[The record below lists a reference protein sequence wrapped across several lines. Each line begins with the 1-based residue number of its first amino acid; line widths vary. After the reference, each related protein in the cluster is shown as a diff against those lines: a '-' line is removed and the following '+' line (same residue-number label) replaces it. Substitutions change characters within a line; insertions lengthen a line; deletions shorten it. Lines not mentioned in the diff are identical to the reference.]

1 MEANNMAGKRK
12 MKGLKRILLWGV
24 ILLVCIMSLFP
35 FFWMIRSSLM
45 TKTEIFGA
53 PMKWLPKVPQWSNYV
68 EALSQIP
75 FMKFFMNSFFL
86 VIVNI
91 VGKLLS
97 SSLVAFGFSRIN
109 FKGKNICFA
118 LVIAT
123 MMIPWSVLLI
133 PQFMLWSLAGLYNT
147 YFPLTVPAF
156 FLDGFYIFLLRQFF
170 QTLPR
175 EYDEAAIIDGAGYFT
190 IYSKILM
197 PLCKPALMT
206 VCVFTFMNTWND
218 FIGPMIYLKDV
229 NKYTVSL
236 GLQQFISQY
245 TTEWH
250 YMMAAATVAIVP
262 MIIMFFFAQRYFI
275 EGMTFAGV
283 KG

>member
-45 TKTEIFGA
+45 TKTEIFGT

-190 IYSKILM
+190 IYAKILM

>member
-1 MEANNMAGKRK
+1 
-12 MKGLKRILLWGV
+12 MKKNRVSRTTKYVLLWT
-24 ILLVCIMSLFP
+24 IIILVCIVSLFP
-35 FFWMIRSSLM
+35 FFWMVRSSLM
-45 TKTEIFGA
+45 TKTEIFTT
-53 PMKWLPKVPQWSNYV
+53 PMKWVPEVPQWMNYKD
-68 EALSQIP
+68 ALSKIP
-75 FMKFFMNSFFL
+75 FFKFFMNSFFL

-91 VGKLLS
+91 AGKLLS
-97 SSLVAFGFSRIN
+97 SSLVAFGFARIDFKWKN
-109 FKGKNICFA
+109 FWFA

-133 PQFMLWSLAGLYNT
+133 PQFMLWSEIGLYNT

-170 QTLPR
+170 VTIPR
-175 EYDEAAIIDGAGYFT
+175 EYDEAAIVDGAGYLQ
-190 IYSKILM
+190 IYAKIMLPM
-197 PLCKPALMT
+197 SKPALMT

-229 NKYTVSL
+229 PKYTVSL
-236 GLQQFISQY
+236 GLQQFISQF

-250 YMMAAATVAIVP
+250 YMMAAATVAVLP
-262 MIIMFFFAQRYFI
+262 MIMMFFFAQRYFI
-275 EGMTFAGV
+275 EGMNFSGV

>member
-1 MEANNMAGKRK
+1 MTGKSK
-12 MKGLKRILLWGV
+12 MKVLKRILLWGV
-24 ILLVCIMSLFP
+24 IILVCIMSLFP

-45 TKTEIFGA
+45 TKTEIFGT
-53 PMKWLPKVPQWSNYV
+53 PMRWFPKVPQWSNYV
-68 EALSQIP
+68 DALSQIP
-75 FMKFFMNSFFL
+75 FVKFFMNSFFL

-109 FKGKNICFA
+109 FKGKNVCFA

-133 PQFMLWSLAGLYNT
+133 PQFMLWSMAGLYNT

-156 FLDGFYIFLLRQFF
+156 FVDGFYIFLLRQFF

-190 IYSKILM
+190 IYSRILL

>member
-1 MEANNMAGKRK
+1 MEVNDMTQSSKSFVTRIV
-12 MKGLKRILLWGV
+12 MWVCILL
-24 ILLVCIMSLFP
+24 LCIISVFP

-45 TKTEIFGA
+45 TKTEIFGT
-53 PMKWLPKVPQWSNYV
+53 PMKWLPEQIQWQNYKDALTQVPFARYF
-68 EALSQIP
+68 L
-75 FMKFFMNSFFL
+75 NSLFL

-91 VGKLLS
+91 VGKVLS
-97 SSLVAFGFSRIN
+97 SSLVAFGFSRIE
-109 FKGKNICFA
+109 FRGKRIWFA
-118 LVIAT
+118 IVIAT

-133 PQFMLWSLAGLYNT
+133 PQFMLWNVVGLYNT
-147 YFPLTVPAF
+147 YVPLTLPAF

-170 QTLPR
+170 STLPR
-175 EYDEAAIIDGAGYFT
+175 DYDEAAILDGASYFT
-190 IYSKILM
+190 IYSRIIM

-218 FIGPMIYLKDV
+218 FIGPMIYLKDP
-229 NKYTVSL
+229 KMSTVSL
-236 GLQQFISQY
+236 GLQMFISQY

-250 YMMAAATVAIVP
+250 LMMAAATVAIVP

-275 EGMTFAGV
+275 EGMTFAGI